1 MYQSTTMS
9 YNNEDFTDI
18 TGVLNQVDAM
28 QNKAWNVMDNE
39 DISWWNNQ
47 NSASDIRKQT
57 EELKRQ
63 NAKKK
68 SEIMKPRRP
77 VLVLLDQD
85 PPFIR
90 ETRDMQKMLED
101 WQEEAMGF
109 VEQMVH
115 KY

>member
-1 MYQSTTMS
+1 MSWIMKTSVDGTT
-9 YNNEDFTDI
+9 T
-18 TGVLNQVDAM
+18 
-28 QNKAWNVMDNE
+28 
-39 DISWWNNQ
+39 

-90 ETRDMQKMLED
+90 EIRDYAENAGRLT
-101 WQEEAMGF
+101 GRSNG
-109 VEQMVH
+109 VCRTNGT
-115 KY
+115 